1 MPFNILKRFNFYF
14 VRNSSA
20 IVGIQIYLTTVNDYS
35 QQLFFVSKL
44 VTDYIENQVELKYVS
59 YETDKIQNN
68 GNDIK
73 IKNKEMDTKKQIS
86 MQNRIK
92 VYFYVIIQ
100 VVFTFDIYH
109 QTK

>member
-1 MPFNILKRFNFYF
+1 MPFNILNKRFNFYS

-59 YETDKIQNN
+59 YEADKIQNN
-68 GNDIK
+68 GNDIE
-73 IKNKEMDTKKQIS
+73 IKNREKVMKQQILMQKE
-86 MQNRIK
+86 
-92 VYFYVIIQ
+92 
-100 VVFTFDIYH
+100 
-109 QTK
+109 